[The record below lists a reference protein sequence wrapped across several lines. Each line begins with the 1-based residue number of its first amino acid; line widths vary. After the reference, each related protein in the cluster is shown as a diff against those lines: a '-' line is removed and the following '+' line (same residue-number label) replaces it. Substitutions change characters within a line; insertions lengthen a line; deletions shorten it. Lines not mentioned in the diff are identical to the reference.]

1 MEKSRKENAKGN
13 VAREGRMLDYLG
25 YCFMPGNVRMRKSI
39 KQNFARKAKRIKN
52 KKRRREV
59 LASYWGWCKWGDC
72 RHLWN
77 VITDND
83 MSFADKGITGRN
95 STKDGKEFYDIMQVK
110 GDDIVN
116 LPIKVLSFIPG
127 IKTKHGPN
135 RYAVKILVNGEE
147 RKWITGS
154 VTIKSMLDQAQEQGL
169 LPSKEGIDTKLKKRD
184 LGGGMKDY
192 IFE

>member
-1 MEKSRKENAKGN
+1 MNVKMENRRKGDAKGN
-13 VAREGRMLDYLG
+13 VVREGKILDYLG

-77 VITDND
+77 VITNND
-83 MSFADKGITGRN
+83 MSFADKGITGR
-95 STKDGKEFYDIMQVK
+95 STTKDGQEFYDIMQVK
-110 GDDIVN
+110 GDDIIN
-116 LPIKVLSFIPG
+116 LPIKVVSFIPG

-135 RYAVKILVNGEE
+135 RYAVKIVLNGEE

-154 VTIKSMLDQAQEQGL
+154 VTIKSMLDQAKAIDA
-169 LPSKEGIDTKLKKRD
+169 LPIDTILRKRD

>member
-1 MEKSRKENAKGN
+1 METQRRKVANDN
-13 VAREGRMLDYLG
+13 VARGTRMLDYLG
-25 YCFMPGNVRMRKSI
+25 YCFMPGVVRMRKSI

-95 STKDGKEFYDIMQVK
+95 VTKDGKEFYDIMQVK
-110 GDDIVN
+110 GDDIIN
-116 LPIKVLSFIPG
+116 LPIRVLSFIPG
-127 IKTKHGPN
+127 IKTKHGTD
-135 RYAVKILVNGEE
+135 RYAVKISVNGEE

-154 VTIKSMLDQAQEQGL
+154 VTIKSMLEQAKSINA
-169 LPSKEGIDTKLKKRD
+169 LPIDTILRKRD

-192 IFE
+192 IFD

>member
-1 MEKSRKENAKGN
+1 MERQRRKDVNDN
-13 VAREGRMLDYLG
+13 VARGARMLDYLG
-25 YCFMPGNVRMRKSI
+25 YCFTPGNVRMRKSI

-59 LASYWGWCKWGDC
+59 LASYWGWCKWADC

-95 STKDGKEFYDIMQVK
+95 ITKDGKEFYDIMQVK
-110 GDDIVN
+110 ADNIIN
-116 LPIKVLSFIPG
+116 IPIKVLSFIPG
-127 IKTKHGPN
+127 INTKHGPN
-135 RYAVKILVNGEE
+135 RYAVKISINGEE

-154 VTIKSMLDQAQEQGL
+154 VTIKSMLDQAQNKDAF
-169 LPSKEGIDTKLKKRD
+169 PIDTVLRKRD

-192 IFE
+192 IFD